1 MNLPKLDKFLLV
13 ILGVDIIFILLS
25 LIDSFSGLNFNNFA
39 VQNDNLFA
47 EKFQY
52 LKFIGIAY
60 ISSLLAIRR
69 RSSNFLV
76 FMIIPIYLYLDDSK
90 QLHERFGNKIATF
103 LYEGSSN
110 DILIRYF
117 RYQDIGEIVYMLLMG
132 LILLII
138 FLICF
143 KLSDLY
149 DIIFLKKILRLFIIF
164 GIFAIFVD
172 AIHML
177 SKGFVFDLLTLIEDG
192 GEMIPISLMIGY
204 FFKYLINNRKK
215 YIQ

>member
-1 MNLPKLDKFLLV
+1 MKHPKLDKFLFV

-25 LIDSFSGLNFNNFA
+25 LIDSFSVLNFNNFA

-60 ISSLLAIRR
+60 ISSLLAIKR
-69 RSSNFLV
+69 RSPNFLV

-90 QLHERFGNKIATF
+90 QLHERFGNKIASF

-110 DILIRYF
+110 DFLIRYF
-117 RYQDIGEIVYMLLMG
+117 RYQDIGEILYMSLMA

-138 FLICF
+138 FLICL

-149 DIIFLKKILRLFIIF
+149 DRNFLKNILTLFIIF

-177 SKGFVFDLLTLIEDG
+177 SRGFVFDLLTVIEDG
-192 GEMIPISLMIGY
+192 GEMIPISFIIGY
-204 FFKYLINNRKK
+204 FFKYLINNRKE

>member
-13 ILGVDIIFILLS
+13 ILGVDFIFILLS

-90 QLHERFGNKIATF
+90 QLHERFGNKIASF